1 MVDLSLSS
9 EEIQELML
17 TQLLQSECKE
27 LLIQHLQFQND
38 KQLLQE
44 KLVSEE
50 VTRPPF
56 TIISSSTISVGYLGS
71 YDSVK

>member
-27 LLIQHLQFQND
+27 LLIQHLRFQND

-44 KLVSEE
+44 KLIAEE
-50 VTRPPF
+50 VTIPLF
-56 TIISSSTISVGYLGS
+56 TIISCRYCFCWLFSLIIQ
-71 YDSVK
+71 